1 MMKRSLS
8 IRLFFHFAV
17 VITLSLS
24 AIGLFTYTYASTEM
38 NDQLAENIAQ
48 TMRNTAYQTELYLQN
63 YDRATYSILS
73 NGSVKHFLDMNS
85 EDSYAY
91 YEYSRQI
98 KTNVFP
104 PVFMLY
110 PQIKFLYVIGDNGRV
125 VIDDNQNSAGIPDID
140 AAQQYKELLAATP
153 ANGESTLLTRSIRSG
168 QSANVI
174 TIARRIRGVSSY
186 TPNGVLAMEVN
197 VLELD
202 KIWGELDLGQGGYQ
216 YVMDQNGTVIYTPG
230 DEEAQTAMAS
240 NTVNR
245 LMHMEAGSLEQ
256 NTDGT
261 KRLLISELSAYSGWR
276 FVASVP
282 LSELQRPIATIRSA
296 TLWVGAGTLLA
307 ALVVAYRIGA
317 SQVEPIRVLMNGM
330 RQTEKGI
337 WNKVE
342 MKERRDEI
350 GVLIRSYNLMVS
362 RLSDMIESV
371 YESELRRQKSEI
383 ELQQEALERHR
394 AEFQA
399 LQLQIN
405 PHFLYNT
412 LETIKCYAV
421 VQDSEEIAQ
430 MVESM
435 AHMLR
440 YSIQTNLE
448 EITVA
453 NELKHVLA
461 YLSIMKHRMDRELE
475 VEVIIAPDLLLE
487 KMVRLTLQPLVEN
500 VLQHAFPR
508 GMEPGHFIRI
518 DARRL
523 EDRFLVIVQ
532 DNGMGM
538 SEERLEKLRDRLE
551 LNRLAGEDSDDVYH
565 RGGIGLMN
573 VHRRIQLVFG
583 ETYGLMIESEQGLG
597 TTITMA
603 LPADQHSKRI

>member
-17 VITLSLS
+17 VITLSLT

-38 NDQLAENIAQ
+38 NDQLADNIAQ
-48 TMRNTAYQTELYLQN
+48 TMRNTAYQTDLYLQN

-73 NGSVKHFLDMNS
+73 NGSVKHFLDMKS

-98 KTNVFP
+98 KKNVFP

-110 PQIKFLYVIGDNGRV
+110 PQIKFLYVIGENGRV
-125 VIDDNQNSAGIPDID
+125 VIDDNQNSAGIPDVD
-140 AAQQYKELLAATP
+140 GDLQYKELLALTP
-153 ANGESTLLTRSIRSG
+153 ADGESILLTRSIRSE
-168 QSANVI
+168 QTANVI
-174 TIARRIRGVSSY
+174 TIARRIRGLSSY
-186 TPNGVLAMEVN
+186 TPNGVLAVEIN

-230 DEEAQTAMAS
+230 EEEAQVAMPPGIAS
-240 NTVNR
+240 K
-245 LMHMEAGSLEQ
+245 LMDMDAGSLELDP
-256 NTDGT
+256 DGT
-261 KRLLISELSAYSGWR
+261 KRLFISEISDYSGWR
-276 FVASVP
+276 FIASVP

-362 RLSDMIESV
+362 RLSDMIERV

-421 VQDSEEIAQ
+421 VQDSEEITQ

-461 YLSIMKHRMDRELE
+461 YLSIMKHRMGRELE

-500 VLQHAFPR
+500 VLQHAFPH

-518 DARRL
+518 DAMRV
-523 EDRFLVIVQ
+523 EGRFLVMIQ
-532 DNGMGM
+532 DNGKGIN
-538 SEERLEKLRDRLE
+538 ERRLEKLRQRLE
-551 LNRLAGEDSDDVYH
+551 LNRLAGEDQDDVYH

-583 ETYGLMIESEQGLG
+583 ETYGLMIESMEGIG